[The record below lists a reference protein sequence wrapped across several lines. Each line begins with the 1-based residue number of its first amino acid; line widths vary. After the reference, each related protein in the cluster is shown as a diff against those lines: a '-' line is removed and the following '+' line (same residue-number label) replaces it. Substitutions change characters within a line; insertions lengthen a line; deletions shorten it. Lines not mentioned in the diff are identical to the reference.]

1 MGKSA
6 DELRNDHQSGCQL
19 IMKILMVL
27 LVPLFILGCATS
39 QSDVETEGR
48 RQVFLVDQ
56 KVGDVY
62 YRLTNSL
69 EPGTTCEDLSVTRS
83 FYYPERDEFSISW
96 GIPRPLGGGPFVIAV
111 VKGKGVAGAKTEVTY
126 LESRGT
132 LPGVYNDVKNF
143 VRGGHCTKSGA

>member
-1 MGKSA
+1 
-6 DELRNDHQSGCQL
+6 
-19 IMKILMVL
+19 MKILALFFPL
-27 LVPLFILGCATS
+27 LILGCATS

-48 RQVFLVDQ
+48 RQVFVVDQ

-69 EPGTTCEDLSVTRS
+69 EPGTTCEDLSVNRS
-83 FYYPERDEFSISW
+83 FYYPEKNEFSISW
-96 GIPRPLGGGPFVIAV
+96 GVPRPLGGGPFVIAV
-111 VKGKGVAGAKTEVTY
+111 VKGKGVSSTRTEVTY
-126 LESRGT
+126 LESRST